1 MNKNNFIE
9 ICRALFFKTGKIGY
23 YVLANEIERAQEL
36 EEAEELSM

>member
-1 MNKNNFIE
+1 MSKNSFIE

-23 YVLANEIERAQEL
+23 YVLANEIEKAQEV